1 MASAKAYLYLIP
13 IAQGKERIIGCVV
26 AQHIV
31 SAMEVA
37 KDERSLIGGRENLV
51 HVDGG
56 LYCNPE
62 HLPTPL
68 GIPRLFV
75 SSLHRRKG
83 IAETLLSASART
95 FIHGLQLDP
104 ERGEIAFS
112 QPTSLGRLVMEKWGK
127 GKIRIFEE

>member
-1 MASAKAYLYLIP
+1 
-13 IAQGKERIIGCVV
+13 
-26 AQHIV
+26 
-31 SAMEVA
+31 MEVA
-37 KDERSLIGGRENLV
+37 KDKDPKEEGNEGLV

-62 HLPTPL
+62 RLPTPL

-75 SSLHRRKG
+75 SAMHRRKG
-83 IAETLLSASART
+83 IAETLLNASART
-95 FIHGLQLDP
+95 FVHGVRLDP
-104 ERGEIAFS
+104 GKGEIAFS